1 MYFTMRNKKKKIDC
15 KTRLQALR
23 EVYLQQ
29 KVLCLKLGGYSQKL
43 LITKCKKGCPG
54 WGKDS

>member
-1 MYFTMRNKKKKIDC
+1 MRNKKKKIDC